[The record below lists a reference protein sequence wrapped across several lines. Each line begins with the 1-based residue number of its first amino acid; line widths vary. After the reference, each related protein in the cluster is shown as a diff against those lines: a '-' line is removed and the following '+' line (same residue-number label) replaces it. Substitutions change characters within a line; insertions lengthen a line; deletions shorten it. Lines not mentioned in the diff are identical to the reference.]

1 MRNLCIALM
10 IGLGCVSASLAAPAQ
25 IFLQVD
31 PDYPARVRARVTEL
45 LTKAGVSPKTLA
57 PDAGAAA
64 VPVGATVLALG
75 DTALAKQAI
84 PDLALAPLGPEGFAV
99 QSARAGA
106 GRVIA
111 ARGNAADEPRK
122 SRIPLERGTLF
133 ATYALLEKMGFVFA
147 HPLVPGIPRAVQLP
161 ENLAIR
167 EKPRWPVRGIHLH
180 TMHPLELTHV
190 LNGWGPNGPQDA
202 AGYRALVPEWERFCE
217 WMLASRQNTVQWI
230 LLEDTAW
237 AAWAQSPER
246 LGRLKELVQIGHAHG
261 LTVGID
267 VPIALAQQNAFRL
280 IHKSGEDPIKQMRE
294 RMDWLASAG
303 FDLISTEMG
312 FSEFHHPDDR
322 QMVAWLDEFTAH
334 AARLGMTATTKAHVS
349 VGQTA
354 EHYADPITGK
364 PINFNFLTH
373 YCDKRLGVLVHTV
386 QHYAIDD
393 PAPTYDRK
401 DFKDLHEFLKLEVD
415 HRETIWYPETAYWVS
430 YDVDLPLFLPLY
442 AERRVHDL
450 RLFAAEEKNR
460 KPMDGQMI
468 FSSGWEWGYW
478 LNDLVAARAAWNPHS
493 EAATDGEATVRIL
506 VDALGTGAEPLS
518 RALVALAAD
527 QHRLLT
533 LGQFGTT
540 APADVAKRNGQAYL
554 QGWETWDD
562 VSAMAAMIPGVP
574 AIKTQP
580 DKIGYFDVSGPIEG
594 RRYQREIQP
603 LLAAMDK
610 EFARHH
616 EAIALVAAT
625 VPAVLAPL
633 AADLKDSA
641 RMLSL
646 RATQVFGLYDRASKL
661 GDESWSAGRLATAKD
676 ALDQAMVL
684 TRAREAHYR
693 TNADR
698 IAGWAPNPTSYA
710 FAYLWTARTL
720 HFWWRDEGKV
730 TQRPKF
736 PCYLNIIHP
745 AEVATAEGSQNSM
758 YQRVQKIVAMLG
770 PVARWIE
777 ECLNA
782 PAAALDHRA
791 IVRPRSPSE

>member
-1 MRNLCIALM
+1 MRNLCVALM
-10 IGLGCVSASLAAPAQ
+10 IGFSCFGQALAAPASL
-25 IFLQVD
+25 FLQVD
-31 PDYPARVRARVTEL
+31 SKFPPRVRARVAEL
-45 LTKAGVSPKTLA
+45 LTKAGLNILSLPA
-57 PDAGAAA
+57 EAGPAA

-75 DTALAKQAI
+75 DTALARQAL
-84 PDLALAPLGPEGFAV
+84 PDLALAPLGAEGFAI

-111 ARGNAADEPRK
+111 ARGNPADEPRN
-122 SRIPLERGTLF
+122 SRLKLPRGTLF
-133 ATYALLEKMGFVFA
+133 ATYALLERLGFVFA
-147 HPLVPGIPRAVQLP
+147 HPLAPGIPRGVSLP
-161 ENLAIR
+161 ENLAVR
-167 EKPRWPVRGIHLH
+167 EKPRWPVRGLHLH

-190 LNGWGPNGPQDA
+190 LNGWGPNGPDDA

-230 LLEDTAW
+230 LLEDTSW
-237 AAWAQSPER
+237 AAWAQSSQR
-246 LGRLKELVQIGHAHG
+246 LERLKELVAIGQEHG

-280 IHKSGEDPIKQMRE
+280 INKPGTDAEAIQQMRE
-294 RMDWLASAG
+294 RMAWLASAG

-322 QMVAWLDEFTAH
+322 QMVAWLDEFTRT
-334 AARLGMTATTKAHVS
+334 AARLGMIATTKAHVS

-354 EHYADPITGK
+354 EHYADPVTGK

-373 YCDKRLGVLVHTV
+373 YCDRRLGVLVHTV
-386 QHYAIDD
+386 QHYALDD

-401 DFKDLHEFLKLEVD
+401 DFHDLHQFLRQEVD
-415 HRETIWYPETAYWVS
+415 ERSTIWYPETAYWVS
-430 YDVDLPLFLPLY
+430 YDIDLPLFLPLY

-450 RLFAAEEKNR
+450 RLLAAEEKGR

-478 LNDLVAARAAWNPHS
+478 LNDLVTARAAWNPHS
-493 EAATDGEATVRIL
+493 EAPSDAEATVRIL
-506 VDALGTGAEPLS
+506 VDALGAGAEPLA

-527 QHRLLT
+527 QHKLLT
-533 LGQFGTT
+533 LGQFGAT
-540 APADVAKRNGQAYL
+540 APADVSKRNGQAYL

-562 VSAMAAMIPGVP
+562 VSATAALIPGVP

-580 DKIGYFDVSGPIEG
+580 DKIGYFDVSGPLQG
-594 RRYQREIQP
+594 PRYQREIQP
-603 LLAAMDK
+603 LLAAMEK
-610 EFARHH
+610 AFARHS
-616 EAIALVAAT
+616 EAIARVAAT

-633 AADLKDSA
+633 AADVKDGA
-641 RMLSL
+641 RMLAL
-646 RATQVFGLYDRASKL
+646 RATQVFALYDRASKQ
-661 GDESWSAGRLATAKD
+661 GDDAWSAGRLAAARA
-676 ALDQAMVL
+676 ALDEATQV
-684 TRAREAHYR
+684 TKAREAHYR
-693 TNADR
+693 VDADR
-698 IAGWAPNPTSYA
+698 IAGWGPNPTSYA

-730 TQRPKF
+730 TQKPKS
-736 PCYLNIIHP
+736 PCYLNVIHP

-770 PVARWIE
+770 PVARWVE
-777 ECLNA
+777 ECLVP
-782 PAAALDHRA
+782 PASPPNHRA
-791 IVRPRSPSE
+791 IVRP